1 MVFSNSH
8 LALELGSWVYEE
20 LGIEGSVMIHLVPL
34 DADGYCY
41 DNAYIE
47 INENLSQAEQSVAI
61 CHELIHWKQY
71 QDTGVFEETEAYNG
85 EIALYKQ
92 YRNEVRIAQ
101 LEIENGWSLE
111 EKAEKARQV
120 LGIDNTKIH

>member
-8 LALELGSWVYEE
+8 LALEVGSWVYKE
-20 LGIEGSVMIHLVPL
+20 LGIEGSVMINLVPL

-47 INENLSQAEQSVAI
+47 INENLSRAEQSVAI

-71 QDTGVFEETEAYNG
+71 QDTGVFEEDEAYNG
-85 EIALYKQ
+85 EIELYKQ
-92 YRNEVRIAQ
+92 YQKEVKST
-101 LEIENGWSLE
+101 L
-111 EKAEKARQV
+111 
-120 LGIDNTKIH
+120 H